1 MKSATDPS
9 VMRVGSAPGRV
20 PLLGHLAVMALQP
33 FKFLRDLPSHGD
45 LVEIKLGHRQAYI
58 VCHPYLL
65 HQVYRNSRVFDKG
78 GTLFEQARAFSG
90 NGLFNCEHQEHSQ
103 LDQEALG

>member
-9 VMRVGSAPGRV
+9 VMRVGSAPGRL
-20 PLLGHLAVMALQP
+20 PLLGHLVVLALQR

-45 LVEIKLGHRQAYI
+45 LVGIKLGNRQAYI

-78 GTLFEQARAFSG
+78 GTFCWTAGHFPETDCSTASIRNIDASG
-90 NGLFNCEHQEHSQ
+90 G
-103 LDQEALG
+103 